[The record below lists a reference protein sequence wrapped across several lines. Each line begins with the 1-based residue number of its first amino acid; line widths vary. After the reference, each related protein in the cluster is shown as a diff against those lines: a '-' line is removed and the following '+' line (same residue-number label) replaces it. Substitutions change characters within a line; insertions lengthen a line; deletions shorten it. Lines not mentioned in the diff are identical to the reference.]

1 MHNRQFAPSRSPSAS
16 AQDAALRVAPCI
28 SASPSER
35 VLAISRG
42 GTTAPPDRCAKGS
55 SRAGKR
61 GAPSRVASRC
71 ASRVCISMARSASTS
86 RAPRASSR
94 TRKVESGPG
103 RLPERVVV
111 DQRLA
116 VRRRP
121 VAERPLVRDR
131 RPEPRGSRTSKRE
144 RPSRMWCQAP
154 AGLSHA
160 TASRDRRAPSVVTTR
175 RRQRPA
181 SRRIRRGGRPALRP
195 ARSPPA
201 GAAPLR
207 GAGSTSCCGGG
218 GSSGGPAG
226 GDRASGSA
234 PGLAPSDRS
243 GSDTRSPGSPSRGS

>member
-131 RPEPRGSRTSKRE
+131 RPEPPWLTNVE
-144 RPSRMWCQAP
+144 A
-154 AGLSHA
+154 
-160 TASRDRRAPSVVTTR
+160 
-175 RRQRPA
+175 
-181 SRRIRRGGRPALRP
+181 
-195 ARSPPA
+195 
-201 GAAPLR
+201 
-207 GAGSTSCCGGG
+207 
-218 GSSGGPAG
+218 
-226 GDRASGSA
+226 RASVA
-234 PGLAPSDRS
+234 DVVPG
-243 GSDTRSPGSPSRGS
+243 SRGSLARHGVARSTRAVSRDDAASSATRVPSHPPRRAARSQARALAAGWGCTAAGRGVHLVLRRGRK